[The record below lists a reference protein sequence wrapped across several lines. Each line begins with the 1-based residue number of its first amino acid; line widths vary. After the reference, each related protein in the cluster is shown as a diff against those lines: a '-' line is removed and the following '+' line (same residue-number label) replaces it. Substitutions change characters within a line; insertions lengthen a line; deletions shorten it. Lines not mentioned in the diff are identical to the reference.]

1 MRSRTIARN
10 GVLAAID
17 LAAGLVTGIIASVLV
32 GRAMG
37 PSKLGEYNF
46 LVWGITTVSLLAS
59 RGVPVT
65 MWKFASEHRG
75 AGRLEQTHTLIRASV
90 WIQATLALIV
100 LACTLCWLA
109 LFTTPAERP
118 YAVPALLALTPAFLI
133 AALNSAIAIY
143 EDMTWNVIPSLL
155 STALNFA
162 IVLLTLHYDWGLPG
176 LAWSLLLPRLVD
188 LSVRYYGF
196 HTIFGRLL
204 IQGGHIY
211 SLEGI
216 SSDERRRFARYTG
229 QVTMLMVVQAILWS
243 RSEVWFLKRFRSA
256 AEVSYFSLGF
266 NFLDKINLLPNL
278 IGEAVAPSMMVEYGR
293 SRESA
298 GRMSLATLRYIALF
312 ASPLV
317 LGLFAVSQPLVV
329 TFYGAA
335 FIPAILPMAIQALLM
350 VPRIF
355 LHPAQALLSA
365 AARIDLSIKFGLAL
379 SAVNLALDSVLVVYG
394 GAPGAAL
401 ANGLAQ
407 LAATV
412 IFWRCALNEYGL
424 RFPWTNVGR
433 ITAASAGMA
442 LVVWSM
448 QFALPPRLGL
458 ALGIPTGALLF
469 GLLLWWFRAL
479 DLHDRYRLLALEA
492 HLPAP
497 VRPYFRRLITWLTE
511 RGSAATA

>member
-10 GVLAAID
+10 GVLAVLD
-17 LAAGLVTGIIASVLV
+17 LAAGLFTGIIASVLV
-32 GRAMG
+32 GRALG

-75 AGRLEQTHTLIRASV
+75 GGRLEQAHTLVRASV
-90 WIQATLALIV
+90 WIQATLALFILV
-100 LACTLCWLA
+100 CALGWLI
-109 LFTTPAERP
+109 LFTGPAERT
-118 YAVPALLALTPAFLI
+118 YALPALLALAPAFLI
-133 AALNSAIAIY
+133 SALNSAIALY
-143 EDMTWNVIPSLL
+143 EDMTWNVIPSLI

-162 IVLLTLHYDWGLPG
+162 IVLLTLYYDWGLPG

-188 LSVRYYGF
+188 FAVRYYGF
-196 HTIFGRLL
+196 HRIYGHLL
-204 IQGGHIY
+204 FQGGHIY
-211 SLEGI
+211 SLAGI
-216 SSDERRRFARYTG
+216 SDDERRRFARYTG
-229 QVTMLMVVQAILWS
+229 QVTLLMVVQAILWS

-317 LGLFAVSQPLVV
+317 LGLFAISQPLVV

-335 FIPAILPMAIQALLM
+335 FIPAILPMAIQALLL

-355 LHPAQALLSA
+355 LHPAQSLLAA
-365 AARIDLSIKFGLAL
+365 AARVDLSIKWGLVL
-379 SAVNLALDSVLVVYG
+379 SAVNLALDSVLVLYG

-407 LAATV
+407 VAATIV
-412 IFWRCALNEYGL
+412 FWRCALREYGL
-424 RFPWTNVGR
+424 QFPWTNVGR

-442 LVVWSM
+442 FVVWLM
-448 QFALPPRLGL
+448 QFVLPPRLGL
-458 ALGIPTGALLF
+458 LVGIPTGALLF
-469 GLLLWWFRAL
+469 GLLLWWLRAL
-479 DLHDRYRLLALEA
+479 DLHDRYRLLALES
-492 HLPAP
+492 HLPALI
-497 VRPYFRRLITWLTE
+497 RPPCRWLILRLTE
-511 RGSAATA
+511 RGSVAPA

>member
-10 GVLAAID
+10 GMLAAID
-17 LAAGLVTGIIASVLV
+17 LAAGLMVGIIASVLV
-32 GRAMG
+32 GRALG

-75 AGRLEQTHTLIRASV
+75 GGRLDKAHTLVRASM
-90 WIQATLALIV
+90 WIQATLALVI
-100 LACTLCWLA
+100 LACALGWLA
-109 LFTTPAERP
+109 LFTSSAERP
-118 YAVPALLALTPAFLI
+118 YAVPALLALPPAFLI
-133 AALNSAIAIY
+133 AALNSAIALY
-143 EDMTWNVIPSLL
+143 EDMTWNVIPSLI
-155 STALNFA
+155 STALSFA
-162 IVLLTLHYDWGLPG
+162 IVLLTLHFNWGLPG

-196 HTIFGRLL
+196 HAIYGRLL
-204 IQGGHIY
+204 FEGGHIY

-243 RSEVWFLKRFRSA
+243 RSEVWFLKRYRSA

-317 LGLFAVSQPLVV
+317 LGLFAISEPLVV
-329 TFYGAA
+329 TFYGTA
-335 FIPAILPMAIQALLM
+335 FIPAILPMAIQALLL

-355 LHPAQALLSA
+355 LHPAQSMLSA
-365 AARIDLSIKFGLAL
+365 AARVDLSIKWGLVL
-379 SAVNLALDSVLVVYG
+379 SAVNLALDSVLVTYG
-394 GAPGAAL
+394 GAPGASL

-407 LAATV
+407 LAATLV
-412 IFWRCALNEYGL
+412 FWRCALREYGL
-424 RFPWTNVGR
+424 QFPWTNVGR
-433 ITAASAGMA
+433 ITGASAGMA
-442 LVVWSM
+442 LGVWFM
-448 QFALPPRLGL
+448 QFALPPHLGL
-458 ALGIPTGALLF
+458 ALGIPVGALMF
-469 GLLLWWFRAL
+469 GFLLRWLGAL
-479 DLHDRYRLLALEA
+479 DPHDRYRLLALEA
-492 HLPAP
+492 YVPSPA
-497 VRPYFRRLITWLTE
+497 RRYYHRLIVWLTE
-511 RGSAATA
+511 RGSAVPA